1 MSATLLEVQR
11 RMAAATMEP
20 LTRNEVMRKKRRD
33 GTAMEGEAA
42 AFIKPNDRLTS
53 FERLEIYNR
62 QYWFRLYSSFEDDF
76 PGLQAVLGRRQFER
90 VMRAYLVEC
99 PSTSYTLRD
108 LGARLHEWL
117 RRNEELTGAR
127 SRLAQDVVE
136 LEWAHIEAYDAASR
150 PTPTPELLAQVN
162 EETCFSLQPHVRLL
176 QVAFPVDDL
185 LIEVRKDSR
194 SGETSSNNATAIRRA
209 KAVRRVADLEPTELW
224 LAVHRQEFTV
234 YYKRLRPE
242 EFRMLKAMEARK
254 PLGEVFNVFEDSSMA
269 DEERPGYLQ
278 ECFHQW
284 AVLGWLCPVS
294 EPVAGD
300 GQ

>member
-1 MSATLLEVQR
+1 
-11 RMAAATMEP
+11 
-20 LTRNEVMRKKRRD
+20 
-33 GTAMEGEAA
+33 MEGEAA

-117 RRNEELTGAR
+117 RRNEELTGSR

-150 PTPTPELLAQVN
+150 PTPTPESLA
-162 EETCFSLQPHVRLL
+162 T
-176 QVAFPVDDL
+176 
-185 LIEVRKDSR
+185 
-194 SGETSSNNATAIRRA
+194 GERGDMLPAATPCAA
-209 KAVRRVADLEPTELW
+209 
-224 LAVHRQEFTV
+224 
-234 YYKRLRPE
+234 
-242 EFRMLKAMEARK
+242 
-254 PLGEVFNVFEDSSMA
+254 
-269 DEERPGYLQ
+269 
-278 ECFHQW
+278 
-284 AVLGWLCPVS
+284 
-294 EPVAGD
+294 VAGRVPC
-300 GQ
+300 G